1 MRDFVKELANK
12 DYTYLPYLWII
23 RLKTK
28 GMYPSLDYWLK
39 TPKVWKMGITH
50 IVRILINGELIRT
63 KTRNCPRGHPYEKAL
78 SFAPRVL
85 TYYSTCYLY
94 F

>member
-28 GMYPSLDYWLK
+28 GMYLSLDYWLK
-39 TPKVWKMGITH
+39 TPKIWKVGITH
-50 IVRILINGELIRT
+50 IVRILIDGELIRT
-63 KTRNCPRGHPYEKAL
+63 KTQNCPRGHPLCED
-78 SFAPRVL
+78 SFLRSPRFDL
-85 TYYSTCYLY
+85 FFTYYLY